1 MPRIEVKPLSTENI
15 DDEIVCCLGK
25 QLFENPPP
33 GFAEGIEYKR
43 NWLRKQIDRYGEAGK
58 IAYKN
63 NEPVGF
69 LEFVPGEIA
78 PIIVAEK
85 ERCVFVDCYYVL
97 RKEQRQGFGS
107 ALMNSTIRE
116 FSKAHP
122 WFDNKPAQ
130 SIKLIALKK
139 QDWKNAEPFYKMGFK
154 TELTWIYPGLEHEWI
169 PVLLTF
175 DIRQRERETKNI
187 LVKLPAQKSL
197 PLSVKVFR
205 SVPCPYGPP
214 SFPGVREVTNK
225 FGRKVRLEIFDM
237 WEKPEL
243 TETYGPT
250 PGTIVNHRLVFASP
264 REYQLV
270 LEKTIRE
277 QLKKLE

>member
-1 MPRIEVKPLSTENI
+1 MPKIEVKSLSTENI

-33 GFAEGIEYKR
+33 EFAAGIEYKR
-43 NWLRKQIDRYGEAGK
+43 NWLRKQISRYGEAGK
-58 IAYKN
+58 IAYRN

-69 LEFVPGEIA
+69 LEFVPDEIA
-78 PIIVAEK
+78 PITMTEK
-85 ERCVFVDCYYVL
+85 ERFVFVDCYYVL
-97 RKEQRQGFGS
+97 RKEQRKGIGS
-107 ALMNSTIRE
+107 ALINSTIQE
-116 FSKAHP
+116 FSKAHS

-130 SIKLIALKK
+130 SIKLIAFEK

-154 TELTWIYPGLEHEWI
+154 TELKWLYSGLKHRWI
-169 PVLLTF
+169 PVLLSF
-175 DIRQRERETKNI
+175 AIQQRERKVRKIEI
-187 LVKLPAQKSL
+187 KLPVHKSF

-205 SVPCPYGPP
+205 SVPCPYGSPN
-214 SFPGVREVTNK
+214 FPWVRKVTSK
-225 FGRKVRLEIFDM
+225 FGRRVKLEILDM

-250 PGTIVNHRLVFASP
+250 PGTVVNDRLVFASP
-264 REYQLV
+264 KEYQLV
-270 LEKTIRE
+270 LEKTIKN